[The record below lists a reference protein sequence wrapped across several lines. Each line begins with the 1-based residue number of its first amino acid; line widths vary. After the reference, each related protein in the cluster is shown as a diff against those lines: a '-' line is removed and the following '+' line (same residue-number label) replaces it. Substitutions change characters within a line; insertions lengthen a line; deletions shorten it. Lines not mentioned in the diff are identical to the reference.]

1 MKVDE
6 NPSAFIGL
14 PVWQTVISL
23 MTSGG
28 KPFTRN
34 VFMLSEDLLV
44 SSWHMETTESLFG
57 LTLTE
62 LLCVSLGQFI
72 CGETKLSCYPNTV
85 LL

>member
-1 MKVDE
+1 
-6 NPSAFIGL
+6 
-14 PVWQTVISL
+14 
-23 MTSGG
+23 
-28 KPFTRN
+28 
-34 VFMLSEDLLV
+34 
-44 SSWHMETTESLFG
+44 METTESLFG